1 MAKKKKVRVDLRK
14 NRSKPPRQQNWT
26 RGFQE
31 HGLDQEATA
40 GSERVRAKGDL
51 SRRRTIVQDEGP
63 GASPAG
69 ADSTAMP
76 AADASTCLAGRV
88 LRVHG
93 LASVVETEDGRQ
105 YRCAV
110 RRLLKSL
117 ATDERNVVTTG
128 DLVWFR
134 SAANDEGMI
143 ETVEPRHGVL
153 TRSSR
158 KREHVEDRVVRL
170 GMAIQDE
177 QSRHHGQRSEQDAKL
192 EGDWEERRPTVE
204 RPSADVDR

>member
-51 SRRRTIVQDEGP
+51 SRRRTIIQNETVGAAGQD
-63 GASPAG
+63 SPE
-69 ADSTAMP
+69 MP
-76 AADASTCLAGRV
+76 AAGSACLSGRV

-105 YRCAV
+105 FRCAV
-110 RRLLKSL
+110 RRLLRTL
-117 ATDERNVVTTG
+117 ARDERNVVATG
-128 DLVWFR
+128 
-134 SAANDEGMI
+134 
-143 ETVEPRHGVL
+143 
-153 TRSSR
+153 
-158 KREHVEDRVVRL
+158 
-170 GMAIQDE
+170 
-177 QSRHHGQRSEQDAKL
+177 
-192 EGDWEERRPTVE
+192 
-204 RPSADVDR
+204 